1 MLLAVFIILLEIN
14 RQSVGLNE
22 NVLLLTA
29 GMGLI
34 FFVFVLRRFG
44 GGKNDETKLRF

>member
-22 NVLLLTA
+22 NILLLMA

-34 FFVFVLRRFG
+34 VLVFILRRF
-44 GGKNDETKLRF
+44 GGKNDETNLRF